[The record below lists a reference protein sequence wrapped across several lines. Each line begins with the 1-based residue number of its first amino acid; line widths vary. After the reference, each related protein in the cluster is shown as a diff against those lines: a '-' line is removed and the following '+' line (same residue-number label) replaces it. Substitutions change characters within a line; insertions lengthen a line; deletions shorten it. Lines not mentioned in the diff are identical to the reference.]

1 MHVAY
6 QVFGA
11 GPVEL
16 VVVPGFTSHLEVIWE
31 HPLMAGFYRR
41 LASFARVVVFD
52 KRGTGMSDPVS
63 GAPTLEERM
72 DDVRAVMDAAGFDR
86 AAIFG
91 ISEGGALA
99 MLFAA
104 SHPRARHR
112 ADHLRV
118 LCAACLGRGLP
129 TWLSPG
135 CLGCV

>member
-6 QVFGA
+6 QVLGA
-11 GPVEL
+11 GPIGL

-72 DDVRAVMDAAGFDR
+72 DDVRAVMDAAGFTGLRYSGSPR
-86 AAIFG
+86 AAHWRCC
-91 ISEGGALA
+91 SR
-99 MLFAA
+99 
-104 SHPRARHR
+104 RAIPSGSAR
-112 ADHLRV
+112 
-118 LCAACLGRGLP
+118 
-129 TWLSPG
+129 
-135 CLGCV
+135 